1 MCEDGQPSSRS
12 PTKAEKP
19 QAKERKTVSKAVSSP
34 GPGLCPSCILPFDR
48 SRKRRLIDS
57 CGHER
62 CYSCIFRTDLC
73 PLCVQTGS
81 SPPKLSRVG
90 ANSKAAA
97 QAEDEE
103 EKENTQCKSG
113 PEGDITHDSGF
124 YSSGTL
130 SLHQTSMEL
139 DNTLPRR
146 RKEAGGGGKR
156 LSLASPSCTTTT
168 SSLGSPVTT
177 NAIMTSSAAASST
190 NYQQLPNS

>member
-12 PTKAEKP
+12 PTKADKP
-19 QAKERKTVSKAVSSP
+19 PAKERKTVSKAVSSP
-34 GPGLCPSCILPFDR
+34 GPGLCPSCNLPFDR

-97 QAEDEE
+97 HDEDEE
-103 EKENTQCKSG
+103 EKENTQCKPG
-113 PEGDITHDSGF
+113 LEGDITHDSGF
-124 YSSGTL
+124 YSSGSL

-156 LSLASPSCTTTT
+156 LSLASPSCTTMTT
-168 SSLGSPVTT
+168 SLGSPVVTT
-177 NAIMTSSAAASST
+177 NAIMT
-190 NYQQLPNS
+190 P